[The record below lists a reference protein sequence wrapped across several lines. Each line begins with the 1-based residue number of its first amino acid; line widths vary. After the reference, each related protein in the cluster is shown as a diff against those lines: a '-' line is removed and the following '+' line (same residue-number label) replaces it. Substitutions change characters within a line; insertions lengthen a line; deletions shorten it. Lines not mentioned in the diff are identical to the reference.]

1 MEILGWMKKL
11 NEIGLDAIELHVSL
25 QKWYLSPNDQKLRE
39 ETKEKLSKLK
49 KFLNDQIEIVGTG
62 ANYIGK
68 KLEEMNEKGLR
79 IEFLERKML
88 EAVIKKLINYENYYS
103 SSLGIEIKMTKQMI

>member
-1 MEILGWMKKL
+1 MEKL
-11 NEIGLDAIELHVSL
+11 KEIGLDAIELHISL

-49 KFLNDQIEIVGTG
+49 TFLNDKMEIVGTAG
-62 ANYIGK
+62 ANYIGT
-68 KLEEMNEKGLR
+68 KLDEMNEKGLR
-79 IEFLERKML
+79 VEFVERKGL

-103 SSLGIEIKMTKQMI
+103 SSLGN